1 MSDNDKPDMNAL
13 AYALNKIELS
23 EQDLLDVSLQTVR
36 AFLRFNIKYEGILD
50 HLFGNGSFVHCAL
63 EITRES
69 MVLGIHTHLLTKKI
83 DFNDL
88 IPLCFNNES
97 RLRFIESYS
106 ENEDTSVFLKNLFSF
121 LAIESFSLA
130 YSRNKEFMNVS
141 SLTKEALENRVAIFK
156 RYAKF
161 NEESEEAF

>member
-69 MVLGIHTHLLTKKI
+69 MVLGIHTHLLTKK
-83 DFNDL
+83 
-88 IPLCFNNES
+88 
-97 RLRFIESYS
+97 
-106 ENEDTSVFLKNLFSF
+106 
-121 LAIESFSLA
+121 
-130 YSRNKEFMNVS
+130 
-141 SLTKEALENRVAIFK
+141 
-156 RYAKF
+156 
-161 NEESEEAF
+161 